1 MYQQKQF
8 DPDYDDKDENLE
20 DYITLSEHD
29 NQIHENLLYEL

>member
-20 DYITLSEHD
+20 DYITLSDHD
-29 NQIHENLLYEL
+29 NQIHENRLYQL

>member
-8 DPDYDDKDENLE
+8 DPDHDDKDENLE

-29 NQIHENLLYEL
+29 NQIHENRLYQL

>member
-8 DPDYDDKDENLE
+8 DPDHDDKDENLQ

-29 NQIHENLLYEL
+29 NQIHENRLYEL

>member
-8 DPDYDDKDENLE
+8 DPDHNDKDENLQ

-29 NQIHENLLYEL
+29 NQIHENRLYEL

>member
-8 DPDYDDKDENLE
+8 DPDHDDKDENLE

-29 NQIHENLLYEL
+29 NLIHENRLYQL